1 MAAHELAH
9 QISAEPVCTP
19 STLIFQRTS
28 VVVSDIILLVGVI
41 MYCDSWPLKQ
51 SGLDIMNSDGK
62 VFITSFIAL
71 ANPGLLMIDHI
82 HFQ

>member
-1 MAAHELAH
+1 
-9 QISAEPVCTP
+9 
-19 STLIFQRTS
+19 
-28 VVVSDIILLVGVI
+28 